1 MAVRKK
7 RLTKK
12 AEPAPGKK
20 RPGRRKGV
28 PNKITGDIKRA
39 LARAFKKVGGVKYLE
54 ALASSDPRTFC
65 TLLSKIVPQER
76 EASAAEAGAGG
87 PTIIKLITRVPA
99 SPEQPGVLRIVNE
112 EL

>member
-1 MAVRKK
+1 MALKKK

-12 AEPAPGKK
+12 PEPAAEKK
-20 RPGRRKGV
+20 RPGRRKGI

-54 ALASSDPRTFC
+54 ALANSDPRTFC

-76 EASAAEAGAGG
+76 EASAAEVGAGG